1 MAAVS
6 ILFWIFLFVIFYSYL
21 GYGIVLYAIVKIKR
35 LFTKSLK
42 TFVPDYLPEVTLLI
56 AAYNEKDYIREK
68 IENCMALD
76 YPHGKLKVFFVTDGS
91 DDGTPEIVAQYPEM
105 QLFHQAGRAGK
116 ISAVNRVM
124 PSVATPI
131 TIFCDANTMLNPES
145 VRKIVRHFQ
154 FPETGCVAGEKR
166 IYNKEKESAS
176 GAGEGIY
183 WKYES
188 LLKKL
193 DSELQTVVGAAGE
206 LFALRTSLFEPTEKN
221 AIIEDFVIS
230 LRIAQ
235 KGYKVVYEPEAYA
248 METSSENV
256 KEELKRKIRICA
268 GGIQSVVWL
277 KDLLNPFKYGW
288 LSFQYISHRVLRWTI
303 TPLFLLLLIPLN
315 IALFYSSG
323 GIYTLIL
330 VGQILFYASA
340 LLGWYLQNRA
350 IKIKALYIPYY
361 FFIMNYAVYLGFFRY
376 IKGQQKVTWE
386 RAERAKI
393 G

>member
-1 MAAVS
+1 MTTIS
-6 ILFWIFLFVIFYSYL
+6 ILFWVFLFVIFYSYI
-21 GYGIVLYAIVKIKR
+21 GYGIVLYIIVKIKR
-35 LFTKSLK
+35 LFIKS
-42 TFVPDYLPEVTLLI
+42 TQSFSPEYLPEVTLMV
-56 AAYNEKDYIREK
+56 AAYNEKDYIRQK
-68 IENCMALD
+68 IDNCLALD
-76 YPHGKLKVFFVTDGS
+76 YPTEKLHIFFVTDGS
-91 DDGTPEIVAQYPEM
+91 DDGTPEIIAQYNRVK
-105 QLFHQAGRAGK
+105 LFHQEGRAGK

-124 PSVATPI
+124 PMVQSPI
-131 TIFCDANTMLNPES
+131 TIFCDANTMLNVEAI
-145 VRKIVRHFQ
+145 RKIVRHFQ
-154 FPETGCVAGEKR
+154 FLETGCVAGEKR
-166 IYNKEKESAS
+166 IFNKEKESAS

-206 LFALRTSLFEPTEKN
+206 LFALRTALFEPTEKN

-235 KGYKVVYEPEAYA
+235 KGYKVVYETEAYA

-277 KDLLNPFKYGW
+277 KALLNPFQYGW

-303 TPLFLLLLIPLN
+303 TPLFLLLLMPLN
-315 IALFYSSG
+315 IALAANAG

-330 VGQILFYASA
+330 LGQVVFYSSA
-340 LLGWYLQNRA
+340 FLGWYLQNRA
-350 IKIKALYIPYY
+350 IKVKALYIPYY

-376 IKGQQKVTWE
+376 INGQQKVTWE

-393 G
+393 